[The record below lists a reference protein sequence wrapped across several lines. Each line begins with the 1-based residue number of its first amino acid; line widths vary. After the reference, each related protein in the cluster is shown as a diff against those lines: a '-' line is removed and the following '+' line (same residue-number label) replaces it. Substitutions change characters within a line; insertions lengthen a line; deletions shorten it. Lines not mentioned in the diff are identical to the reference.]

1 MKLETIK
8 KVKNIL
14 DKMEYYQD
22 SKLKWEQ
29 CTGYNI
35 TLFFNDSNDNTSK
48 PNTASFGFLNIKDL
62 KKLAIQSLDKE
73 ILKLENE
80 LKVLTK
86 ELEYVDKQETN

>member
-1 MKLETIK
+1 MKFKTIK

-35 TLFFNDSNDNTSK
+35 TLYFNDNTSE
-48 PNTASFGFLNIKDL
+48 PNIVSLGFLNVEDL
-62 KKLAIQSLDKE
+62 KKLAIQNLEKE

-80 LKVLTK
+80 FK
-86 ELEYVDKQETN
+86 ELIKRLEYGDI